1 MGTALCSRGARAPAL
16 DSAQDVPQ
24 LARKRARAEMALGL
38 GRSRMGNGCAGG
50 ERRYVSGR
58 FKGVRISDTEKG
70 NDVKV

>member
-1 MGTALCSRGARAPAL
+1 M
-16 DSAQDVPQ
+16 
-24 LARKRARAEMALGL
+24 